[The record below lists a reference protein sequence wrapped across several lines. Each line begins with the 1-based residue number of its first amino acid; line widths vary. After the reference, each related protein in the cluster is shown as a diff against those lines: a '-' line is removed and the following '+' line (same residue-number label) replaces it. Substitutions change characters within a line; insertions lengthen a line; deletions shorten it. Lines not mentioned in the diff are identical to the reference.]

1 MHRVQ
6 PLPAVVVEV
15 AVTPPAQDLRNSNH
29 NNNHNNNSSTVHL
42 GGGVQRE
49 GQLRQGAVQAPGAV
63 ALVVG
68 VEGEPL
74 ARAGV
79 LVTAVSTLAPWSHGH
94 LQGGDVPV
102 RHPAVGWP
110 PHRVRHHPLVPG
122 VA

>member
-15 AVTPPAQDLRNSNH
+15 AVTPPAQDLRNSISNH
-29 NNNHNNNSSTVHL
+29 NNNHNNSSSTVHL
-42 GGGVQRE
+42 GGGVQRQ

-79 LVTAVSTLAPWSHGH
+79 LDTAGVYTGTMGTL
-94 LQGGDVPV
+94 DTC
-102 RHPAVGWP
+102 
-110 PHRVRHHPLVPG
+110 RVEMCPSGIQR
-122 VA
+122 

>member
-15 AVTPPAQDLRNSNH
+15 AVTPPAQDLCNSNH
-29 NNNHNNNSSTVHL
+29 NNNNSSSSSSTVHL
-42 GGGVQRE
+42 GGGVQRQ

-79 LVTAVSTLAPWSHGH
+79 LDTAGVYTGTMGTL
-94 LQGGDVPV
+94 DTC
-102 RHPAVGWP
+102 
-110 PHRVRHHPLVPG
+110 RVEMCPSGIQR
-122 VA
+122 

>member
-1 MHRVQ
+1 MDRVQ

-15 AVTPPAQDLRNSNH
+15 SVTPPAQDLCNSNH
-29 NNNHNNNSSTVHL
+29 NNNNSNSSTVHL

-74 ARAGV
+74 ARARV
-79 LVTAVSTLAPWSHGH
+79 LDT
-94 LQGGDVPV
+94 
-102 RHPAVGWP
+102 
-110 PHRVRHHPLVPG
+110 PG
-122 VA
+122 VYTGTMGTRGTCRVEMCPSGIQR